1 LSKIISSVVLAF
13 GVYRLLSHFQ
23 ISEDAILWTSS
34 ISSILPSILLLNTDL
49 YANFFAYAVSFLF
62 FSALL
67 DYLQNPNGESLVI
80 SSLSLIIIA
89 FIHVETYLLVLSVTF
104 IFVIVSRIF
113 SVSRCSGAL
122 YPALK
127 IILPSIASLLPFAL
141 LSITNLHYFGIL
153 SNYLGPANQRYGL
166 TFFSEI
172 LDGQSYSAD
181 PIWGNGSM
189 IMLLIQGIARTS
201 SSISPII
208 NLSALVLVLLG
219 ATLTRLDTN
228 AHKLLFSMN
237 FTMIVCILNLYG
249 IVDILPA
256 RLALFYPSSLLIGL
270 GLNWASARIELGL
283 NWARTRIARTNKRIG
298 LKFREKSFNLRT
310 GTCSETKLK
319 TVLFAFILLY
329 SVAVAVNI
337 RITFDSGVYAPNAN
351 VLDEITRLE
360 EMFGYGNESVI
371 ILVKPEQNWGRSTE
385 WTEAITGGKVYLGH
399 ILNIVNNQTLEDAYS
414 TLEQPVYYSQGL
426 IGSWNHLRIGG
437 VLGHLQNYTF
447 VISEELYYP
456 DPQEL
461 KMLVEISDGI
471 YILNRTYLK
480 FT

>member
-1 LSKIISSVVLAF
+1 
-13 GVYRLLSHFQ
+13 
-23 ISEDAILWTSS
+23 
-34 ISSILPSILLLNTDL
+34 
-49 YANFFAYAVSFLF
+49 
-62 FSALL
+62 
-67 DYLQNPNGESLVI
+67 
-80 SSLSLIIIA
+80 
-89 FIHVETYLLVLSVTF
+89 
-104 IFVIVSRIF
+104 
-113 SVSRCSGAL
+113 
-122 YPALK
+122 
-127 IILPSIASLLPFAL
+127 LPFAL
-141 LSITNLHYFGIL
+141 LSITNLYYFGIL

-208 NLSALVLVLLG
+208 NLPALVLVLLG

-270 GLNWASARIELGL
+270 GLNWA
-283 NWARTRIARTNKRIG
+283 RTRTARTNKRIG
-298 LKFREKSFNLRT
+298 LKFREKSFNLRM

-319 TVLFAFILLY
+319 TIFFAFILLY

-385 WTEAITGGKVYLGH
+385 WTEAITGSKVYLGH
-399 ILNIVNNQTLEDAYS
+399 ILGIVNNQTLEDAYS
-414 TLEQPVYYSQGL
+414 TLEQPVYHSQGL

-447 VISEELYYP
+447 VISDELYYP
-456 DPQEL
+456 DPQER

-471 YILNRTYLK
+471 YILNRTYQVYIG
-480 FT
+480 